1 MPGLSS
7 FNYQHVAALKAAISL
22 AAAALLAWWWY
33 ADRRDKDPKTSRR
46 DGSLAI
52 LGVLGFVAWWNFGSL
67 LVPER
72 SVHYWEFFHY
82 YLGSKY
88 SHRSSP
94 IRGCT
99 TALQRRRSNKGGAR
113 K

>member
-7 FNYQHVAALKAAISL
+7 FNYQHAAALKAAISL

-33 ADRRDKDPKTSRR
+33 VDRRDKDPRTSRR

-52 LGVLGFVAWWNFGSL
+52 LGVPGFVAWWNFGSIL
-67 LVPER
+67 LPGR
-72 SVHYWEFFHY
+72 TVHYWEFFHY

-88 SHRSSP
+88 L
-94 IRGCT
+94 I
-99 TALQRRRSNKGGAR
+99 GAR
-113 K
+113 LHAAVRLRCSGGDRAGASR